1 MRNNRRYA
9 IYLLLFVY
17 LSGTGSFAIAFIVCG
32 ALAVL
37 GAVLALVMTCG
48 VIGAEDRTEMPL
60 PVGSVG

>member
-9 IYLLLFVY
+9 IYVLLFLF
-17 LSGTGSFAIAFIVCG
+17 LSSRGSFTIGFIVCG

-37 GAVLALVMTCG
+37 GAVLALVMTRG
-48 VIGAEDRTEMPL
+48 VIGAEDRTETPL